1 MINIAAILATV
12 KELITGENKISVVI
26 LLFSSIICVYLYNQN
41 TSLEEQILNAET
53 SCNARI
59 TKVNENCQEQINKS
73 RAIQQEQL
81 DAFMKKSNEERDSTY
96 KAFEKILRFSNN
108 KIKQN
113 INDISNL
120 KEDEQN

>member
-1 MINIAAILATV
+1 MNIAAILATV
-12 KELITGENKISVVI
+12 KELITGENKISVLV

-41 TSLEEQILNAET
+41 ISLQDQITNFEV

-81 DAFMKKSNEERDSTY
+81 DNFMKKSNEERDSTY
-96 KAFEKILRFSNN
+96 KVYEKILRSSNF
-108 KIKQN
+108 KLKQN

-120 KEDEQN
+120 KEDE